1 MLKKK
6 NIVITYFKPHFM
18 WEESLLHN
26 KQLIPC
32 SFNMKKDKYNN
43 NNYIKIVLPPNTVNK
58 HFTKKLSLK
67 TKCKPEYEM
76 CFKSSHFLEHST

>member
-1 MLKKK
+1 
-6 NIVITYFKPHFM
+6 M

-43 NNYIKIVLPPNTVNK
+43 SNYIKIVLPPNTVNK
-58 HFTKKLSLK
+58 HFTKLLYKIAI
-67 TKCKPEYEM
+67 TKNQM
-76 CFKSSHFLEHST
+76 QTRI